1 MFLMRALFTAVW
13 STSLLW
19 QVRCDD
25 PTLNVPA
32 CSSQF
37 DYQWSVNSKGQSPCQ
52 VAGYLG
58 SVCSG
63 GVLTD
68 EDGCS
73 SSESVRHTCRHTW
86 VTVCPERLRELS
98 RGGLFNASRSLS
110 IILLARG
117 TDLHHSTRWAEW
129 STNCSTV
136 FLGLYPN
143 AIPSGTAIPHWAYQ
157 AITGSASFN
166 ATIAQQAGGKS
177 HYLSSLFTPSN
188 NELISFLDL
197 PESSAAAASTASST
211 PTPASK
217 PSTTVSITASSD
229 DTTHKINAG
238 AIAGGVVGG
247 LAFLCMIILVIIFV
261 RPCSR
266 RKKGDV
272 QTGTAPLS
280 NDDMSLVMPI
290 PFTLHHPTSTPL
302 KPNDT
307 SDPNIHPSAESITNS
322 RHMREHYLSWS
333 GTSRYSGLAE
343 I

>member
-1 MFLMRALFTAVW
+1 MFLMRALYTAVW

-19 QVRCDD
+19 QVRCND

-37 DYQWSVNSKGQSPCQ
+37 DYQWSVNSKAQSPCQ

-63 GVLTD
+63 GVFAIPAVIP
-68 EDGCS
+68 GS
-73 SSESVRHTCRHTW
+73 Q
-86 VTVCPERLRELS
+86 PY
-98 RGGLFNASRSLS
+98 SLS
-110 IILLARG
+110 LGLQNNC
-117 TDLHHSTRWAEW
+117 TCSTVYYSALSACASCQGVAYSTQVDPLWAEW

-136 FLGLYPN
+136 FLGLYPY
-143 AIPSGTAIPHWAYQ
+143 AIPSGTAVPHWAYQ

-177 HYLSSLFTPSN
+177 HYLFSLFTPSN

-211 PTPASK
+211 STSASK
-217 PSTTVSITASSD
+217 TSTTVSSTASSD

-272 QTGTAPLS
+272 RTGTAPLS
-280 NDDMSLVMPI
+280 DDDMSLVMPI

-307 SDPNIHPSAESITNS
+307 SDPNIHPSSESITDS

>member
-19 QVRCDD
+19 QVRCDG

-63 GVLTD
+63 VFAIPAVIPG
-68 EDGCS
+68 S
-73 SSESVRHTCRHTW
+73 QSY
-86 VTVCPERLRELS
+86 
-98 RGGLFNASRSLS
+98 SLS
-110 IILLARG
+110 LGLQNNC
-117 TDLHHSTRWAEW
+117 TCSTVYYSALSACASCQGVAYSTWAEW

-143 AIPSGTAIPHWAYQ
+143 AIPSGTAVPHWAYQ

-166 ATIAQQAGGKS
+166 ATIAQQAG
-177 HYLSSLFTPSN
+177 
-188 NELISFLDL
+188 DL

-217 PSTTVSITASSD
+217 PSTTVSSTASSD

>member
-1 MFLMRALFTAVW
+1 MFLMRALFTAIW

-19 QVRCDD
+19 QVRCDV

-32 CSSQF
+32 CSTQF

-52 VAGYLG
+52 VAGYLA

-63 GVLTD
+63 GVFTIPAVIP
-68 EDGCS
+68 GS
-73 SSESVRHTCRHTW
+73 QSY
-86 VTVCPERLRELS
+86 
-98 RGGLFNASRSLS
+98 SLS
-110 IILLARG
+110 LGLQNNC
-117 TDLHHSTRWAEW
+117 TCSTVYYSALSACASCQGAAYSTWAEW

-136 FLGLYPN
+136 FPGLYPYV
-143 AIPSGTAIPHWAYQ
+143 IPSGTAVPHWAYQ

-166 ATIAQQAGGKS
+166 TTIAQQAGGKS
-177 HYLSSLFTPSN
+177 HYLLSSLFTPSN
-188 NELISFLDL
+188 NEFISFLDL
-197 PESSAAAASTASST
+197 PESSAAAVSTASST

-217 PSTTVSITASSD
+217 PSTTVFSTASSD
-229 DTTHKINAG
+229 DTTHKINVG

-247 LAFLCMIILVIIFV
+247 LAFLCIIILVIIFV
-261 RPCSR
+261 RPCFR

-272 QTGTAPLS
+272 RTGTAPLS
-280 NDDMSLVMPI
+280 DDDMALVMPM
-290 PFTLHHPTSTPL
+290 PFTLHHPTSMPS

-307 SDPNIHPSAESITNS
+307 SDPSIHPSSESITDS
-322 RHMREHYLSWS
+322 RHMREHYLSWT

>member
-1 MFLMRALFTAVW
+1 MRTDVHHRKVFAIPAVIPGSQYSLSLGLQNNCTCSTVYYSALSACASCQGVAY
-13 STSLLW
+13 ST
-19 QVRCDD
+19 QVD
-25 PTLNVPA
+25 P
-32 CSSQF
+32 
-37 DYQWSVNSKGQSPCQ
+37 
-52 VAGYLG
+52 
-58 SVCSG
+58 
-63 GVLTD
+63 
-68 EDGCS
+68 
-73 SSESVRHTCRHTW
+73 
-86 VTVCPERLRELS
+86 
-98 RGGLFNASRSLS
+98 LS

-117 TDLHHSTRWAEW
+117 TDHSTRWAEW

-136 FLGLYPN
+136 FLGLYPY
-143 AIPSGTAIPHWAYQ
+143 AIPSGTAVPHWAYQ

-166 ATIAQQAGGKS
+166 ATIAQQAG
-177 HYLSSLFTPSN
+177 
-188 NELISFLDL
+188 DL

-211 PTPASK
+211 STSASK
-217 PSTTVSITASSD
+217 PSTTVSSTASSD
-229 DTTHKINAG
+229 DATHKINAG

-272 QTGTAPLS
+272 RTGTAPLS
-280 NDDMSLVMPI
+280 DDDMSLVMPI

-307 SDPNIHPSAESITNS
+307 SDPNIHPSSESITDS